1 MAWHIDGTDIV
12 IDGWEKG
19 IADSP
24 EKGIADM
31 RNVNIVSIPG
41 EAMVG
46 FSTTADVVPPTY
58 SAVATTFDSAA
69 DTVTYTST
77 AVPIYDGC
85 PVTFASTTGGVTAG
99 AQYWAGSTSGGA
111 LSSCTF
117 KVYTNIA
124 RTILVDLTANS
135 TPTFSTVTMGAA
147 ANYNVDYVNKYVF
160 IIDTNGR
167 AWWRMTSI
175 NTWTFVG
182 NTTLTNAHGNGIV
195 TQNGLW
201 LLVFRDSIID
211 YLPITDLTSNSAT
224 VGQWS
229 FSWKSGL
236 NAAVTA
242 PAHQPLVAV
251 DNNIYFP
258 NGYNVGAIRTVAG
271 QSFDPTN
278 AATYTFAS
286 NAITGG
292 LPQTDPSTCLAE
304 LGAQLLIGGT
314 INRVYQWDKVATN
327 TSYPIY
333 LPENNT
339 TRIVTTNSV
348 AYIFAG
354 NRGRIYE
361 CNGSSVTLY
370 KKIPDQL
377 AGVPDPYYTWGAA
390 IYLRGQLYFGIT
402 ATTNASGALTTH
414 GGIWAIDLESGALR
428 GTHSLSYGGF
438 GGSTQVIIPVVSTAV
453 PAGTGFYVAWTNGS
467 SFGVD
472 VTNSTPYS
480 GSEAKIDTDIIPV
493 GKLLN
498 PKTIENI
505 EFKLSAPLVSGE
517 SVTIY
522 ARPDISAA
530 YTLVNTTTTVGAK
543 SDVYNANFVAGEWVQ
558 LRVVQN
564 STASSPSY
572 VRLTDLRMR

>member
-1 MAWHIDGTDIV
+1 MAWKTEGKDIV
-12 IDGWEKG
+12 LYGTEDG

-46 FSTTADVVPPTY
+46 FATTADVVPPTY
-58 SAVATTFDSAA
+58 TTVATVFSSAA

-77 AVPIYDGC
+77 AVPLYDGC
-85 PVTFASTTGGVTAG
+85 PVTFDATTGGVTSG
-99 AQYWAGSTSGGA
+99 AQYWAGNTSGGA
-111 LSSCTF
+111 LASCTF

-124 RTILVDLTANS
+124 RTILVDLSANS
-135 TPTFSTVTMGAA
+135 TPNFSTVTMGATV
-147 ANYNVDYVNKYVF
+147 NYNVDYLNKYVF
-160 IIDTNGR
+160 VIDTNGR
-167 AWWRMTSI
+167 AWWRMSSV

-182 NTTLTNAHGNGIV
+182 NTTLANAHGNGIV
-195 TQNGLW
+195 TQNGTW

-211 YLPITDLTSNSAT
+211 YFAITDLTSNSAS
-224 VGQWS
+224 VGQWT
-229 FSWKSGL
+229 FSWKTGL
-236 NAAVTA
+236 NSVVTA
-242 PAHQPLVAV
+242 PSHQPLVAV

-271 QSFDPTN
+271 QSFDPSNT
-278 AATYTFAS
+278 ATFTFAN

-304 LGAQLLIGGT
+304 LGGNLLIGGT
-314 INRVYQWDKVATN
+314 INRVYQWDKVSTN

-339 TRIVTTNSV
+339 TRIVTTNSI

-361 CNGSSVTLY
+361 CNGSSVDLY

-377 AGVPDPYYTWGAA
+377 AGVPDPYYAWGAA

-402 ATTNASGALTTH
+402 ATTNAGGALTTH
-414 GGIWAIDLESGALR
+414 GGIWAIDLATKALR
-428 GTHSLSYGGF
+428 GTHSLSYSGF
-438 GGSTQVIIPVVSTAV
+438 GGSTQAIIPIVSTAS
-453 PAGTGFYVAWTNGS
+453 PAGTGFFIAWTNGS
-467 SFGVD
+467 TFGID
-472 VTNSTPYS
+472 TTSSSPYS
-480 GSEAKIDTDIIPV
+480 GSEPKIDYDIVPV
-493 GKLLN
+493 GKFLE
-498 PKTIENI
+498 PKTIENV
-505 EFKLSAPLVSGE
+505 EFKLAAPLVSGE

-522 ARPDISAA
+522 ARSDISAS
-530 YTLVNTTTTVGAK
+530 YTQVGTTTTVGAK
-543 SDVYNANFVAGEWVQ
+543 SDVYNANFGPVEWIQ
-558 LRVVQN
+558 LRVVPN

-572 VRLTDLRMR
+572 VRLTEVRIR